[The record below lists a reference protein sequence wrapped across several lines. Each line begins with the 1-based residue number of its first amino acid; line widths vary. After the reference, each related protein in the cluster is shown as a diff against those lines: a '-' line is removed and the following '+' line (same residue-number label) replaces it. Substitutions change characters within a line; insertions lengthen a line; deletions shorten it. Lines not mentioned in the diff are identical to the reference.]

1 MVKLNFD
8 NIKEGDQIPVLQK
21 EAITQLQLIKYAGAS
36 GDFNQIHT
44 VPDYAKSAGL
54 DGTIAHGMLVMGILG
69 QMVSNWVGVKS
80 VKELSG
86 SFKAITRPGDI
97 LTAKGEVK
105 RKFQDEKG
113 KFISC
118 KIQIE
123 DQKGEVKVGGKVT
136 IQVD

>member
-1 MVKLNFD
+1 MTKLTFD
-8 NIKEGDQIPVLQK
+8 NIKEGDQIPALQK
-21 EAITQLQLIKYAGAS
+21 EAITQIQLIKYAGAS
-36 GDFNQIHT
+36 GDFNPIHT
-44 VPDYAKSAGL
+44 IPEYAKAAGL
-54 DGTIAHGMLVMGILG
+54 DGTIAHGMLVMGMMG
-69 QMVSNWVGVKS
+69 QMITSWVGVKP
-80 VKELSG
+80 VKEFSV

-118 KIQIE
+118 KIHIE
-123 DQKGEVKVGGKVT
+123 DQKGEIKVGGKVT